1 MDMGQYIGNDNGP
14 VWCCA
19 AGRDGADLW
28 KSIWQILG
36 ELSETSVVKAKAHLT
51 FSQVI
56 DGTISCGNWVG
67 NGIADKWA
75 KAGCDEAGRSAPCAR
90 VQREWITAVAWY
102 RWLIRMSSDWK
113 CDTASSAPLLPPTSR
128 RDSEHPRVAEK
139 PDPVASHELS
149 RSADKAWCRKCG
161 IFARL
166 GRSWPPATL
175 RRLCR
180 GTMGERCS
188 IEGREVARPSVQ
200 GNPDD
205 GAISLA
211 TLSAF
216 GAQRLDFP
224 PTAPNV
230 HVSQLRPARGNTAAD
245 GDASPVA
252 AVQGVYASLPMFDS
266 REEEDDPFG
275 FADLGFDNET
285 SLTPSSTSAHSTA
298 HTLVGPAEALPVAP
312 ASRLAGA
319 HGSHTI
325 CKTGHVIWCRRC
337 GRHAAVRLGVGLLKP
352 CVGKAEGAYPA
363 RLVSLRD
370 GRHPISGD
378 PL

>member
-1 MDMGQYIGNDNGP
+1 
-14 VWCCA
+14 
-19 AGRDGADLW
+19 
-28 KSIWQILG
+28 
-36 ELSETSVVKAKAHLT
+36 
-51 FSQVI
+51 
-56 DGTISCGNWVG
+56 
-67 NGIADKWA
+67 
-75 KAGCDEAGRSAPCAR
+75 
-90 VQREWITAVAWY
+90 
-102 RWLIRMSSDWK
+102 
-113 CDTASSAPLLPPTSR
+113 
-128 RDSEHPRVAEK
+128 
-139 PDPVASHELS
+139 
-149 RSADKAWCRKCG
+149 
-161 IFARL
+161 
-166 GRSWPPATL
+166 
-175 RRLCR
+175 
-180 GTMGERCS
+180 MGERCS

-216 GAQRLDFP
+216 GAQRVDFP

-230 HVSQLRPARGNTAAD
+230 NVSQLTAASGNTAAD

-252 AVQGVYASLPMFDS
+252 AAQGVDAILPTFDS
-266 REEEDDPFG
+266 REGKEDPFG

-285 SLTPSSTSAHSTA
+285 PLTLPSTSAHCAA
-298 HTLVGPAEALPVAP
+298 HTLVVPAEALPVAP

-352 CVGKAEGAYPA
+352 CVGKAEGAHPA
-363 RLVSLRD
+363 RLVRLRD